1 MPKTG
6 AERHRASRDRR
17 ARLIAGLETDSA
29 RPRAELANVR
39 GQLADALAET
49 ERLAAQQCKH
59 PAAAVDGGHCHAC
72 GAEVW

>member
-39 GQLADALAET
+39 GQLADASPRRNA
-49 ERLAAQQCKH
+49 
-59 PAAAVDGGHCHAC
+59 
-72 GAEVW
+72 